1 MKRLVRALI
10 TVGLAA
16 VSLPGS
22 AQPACG
28 PVVVRAEVEAAPG
41 ELSLADLLAP
51 GTCPQVYRLAA
62 QVSLGTV
69 PRAGSVRVLEGSQI
83 RQLMEGF
90 GEREQ
95 NSASGGSPRIPE
107 RGIPERSIPE
117 LVIPERVS
125 PERIIPERIIPER
138 IVVRQAR
145 AVKTCAEIA
154 EFLSTAG
161 RSPGGAA
168 ARRWQEDLDCAASGN
183 IPQDAPLELLK
194 ASWNVGLERWE
205 FGLRCGRPADCIP
218 FLVWTREQTPPDG
231 FLQSFPRQAE
241 TASADA
247 NPMARLI
254 RTGQTAMLT
263 WEQAGI
269 RIVLPVTCLEAG
281 GLGQFIRVRF
291 KNASGTLRAEVVGA
305 GTVRASL

>member
-1 MKRLVRALI
+1 MKRLLRAMMMI
-10 TVGLAA
+10 TGGLAA
-16 VSLPGS
+16 VPLPGC
-22 AQPACG
+22 AQAACG

-51 GTCPQVYRLAA
+51 GTCPQVYREAA

-69 PRAGSVRVLEGSQI
+69 PRAGSVRVLEGREI
-83 RQLMEGF
+83 RRLMEGF
-90 GEREQ
+90 GELEQ
-95 NSASGGSPRIPE
+95 NLASGGSQR
-107 RGIPERSIPE
+107 IPERSIPE
-117 LVIPERVS
+117 RIIPE
-125 PERIIPERIIPER
+125 PIIPERIL
-138 IVVRQAR
+138 VRQAR

-154 EFLSTAG
+154 EFLSSAG

-168 ARRWQEDLDCAASGN
+168 GNRWREDLDCAASGN

-218 FLVWTREQTPPDG
+218 FLVWSREKISPDV
-231 FLQSFPRQAE
+231 FPQSFPGRPE

-247 NPMARLI
+247 SPMARLI
-254 RTGQTAMLT
+254 RTGQTVMLT
-263 WEQAGI
+263 WEQAGL

-281 GLGQFIRVRF
+281 GLGQFVRVRF
-291 KNASGTLRAEVVGA
+291 KNAPGTLRAEVVGA
-305 GTVRASL
+305 GSVRASL

>member
-1 MKRLVRALI
+1 MKRLVRAMMLI

-16 VSLPGS
+16 LSLPGC

-41 ELSLADLLAP
+41 GLSLADLLAP
-51 GTCPQVYRLAA
+51 GTCPQVYREAA

-69 PRAGSVRVLEGSQI
+69 PRAGSVRVLEGGKI

-90 GEREQ
+90 EEGGQ
-95 NSASGGSPRIPE
+95 SLASGGSQQIAD
-107 RGIPERSIPE
+107 RSIPE
-117 LVIPERVS
+117 RVIPQRIV
-125 PERIIPERIIPER
+125 PERIIPERIL
-138 IVVRQAR
+138 VRQAR

-154 EFLSTAG
+154 EFLSAAG
-161 RSPGGAA
+161 GSPGGAA
-168 ARRWQEDLDCAASGN
+168 GSRWQEDLDCAASGN

-194 ASWNVGLERWE
+194 ASWNVGLGRWE

-218 FLVWTREQTPPDG
+218 FLVWTGEKMPANGLD
-231 FLQSFPRQAE
+231 QSFPRRPE
-241 TASADA
+241 TATA
-247 NPMARLI
+247 NSMARLI

-263 WEQAGI
+263 WEQGGL

-281 GLGQFIRVRF
+281 GLGQFVRVRF
-291 KNASGTLRAEVVGA
+291 KNAPGILRAEVVGA
-305 GTVRASL
+305 GSVRASL